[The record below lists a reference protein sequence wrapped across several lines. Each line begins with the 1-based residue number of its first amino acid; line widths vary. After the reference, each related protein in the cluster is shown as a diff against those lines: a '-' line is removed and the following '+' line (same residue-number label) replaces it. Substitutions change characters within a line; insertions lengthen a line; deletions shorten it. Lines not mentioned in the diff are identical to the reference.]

1 MLKTMRNS
9 FHHLK
14 WTLFVVIGVFVLG
27 FVFFSGAGSSADPVG
42 QVVAQVGSDRITA
55 ADFDRQYK
63 AQVERYRQMYQG
75 NFSPEL
81 ERALDLPRNVLDSMI
96 ERILRLESARRFD
109 LHVSDEEL
117 ARKIVVLPYFQDQG
131 QFIGREKYEKMLRG
145 SGVAPER
152 FEEDLR
158 EDLLLEKYGE
168 LVKASVVVPDADL
181 LREFSVRNDKATIE
195 YILVPATRLES
206 NAQPSDADL
215 QAYLD
220 KHKDRYRIPVQ
231 RRAKY
236 LLIDRAKLRAK
247 IQPTA
252 AEIQSEYEKSKDNFN
267 VPEQVHASHILIA
280 VKPEGGADAEAQA
293 RAKAEILAARAKMAG
308 ADFGKL
314 ANENT
319 EDPSGKGSG
328 GKLPPFSRGQMVPEF
343 EEAAFAMAPGE
354 IRGPVKSQFGFHV
367 IKLES
372 KTPARTRTLEEVR
385 PSLSVK
391 LADLQATREE
401 ERLASEMATRLK
413 AMRSPSDD
421 EMRKLQSDVVTYNT
435 TEWAARGDSIPGIGA
450 NQKFSDEV
458 WTLAIGKVSTTPIS
472 TQRGVA
478 FVRPSEERAAGLP
491 PFAELKP
498 QLEKD
503 WKAERRE
510 KDALAQLEPA
520 SHGRSR
526 PARPSSRW
534 PADTAPRSRRR
545 PSSVPAAR
553 FPSSGPRPSWPRPSS
568 RRRRARR
575 ARPWPCPTASSSFG
589 SSPAPRATAPRSP
602 RRKTSC
608 ATACAAKEA
617 ERLTRAYLQQMR
629 AERKVEVNEPLLAS
643 FMKETAGGAEEL
655 GRHGHRFMI
664 GRLTGRLATKSPD
677 QVLLEVGGVG
687 YLVRIPLSTFYELPD
702 QESPASLW
710 IHTHVREDAL
720 ALYGFLTE
728 RERSLFL
735 LLLGVTGI
743 GPRVALTVLSGIPP
757 AELIEALRKQDVR
770 RLVAVPGV
778 GKKTAERMV
787 LELAE
792 KAANLPGEEPSREPA
807 ADRRRRRHLGARQPG
822 LPQGRGG
829 EDRRRDQPRRRPG
842 GIRRVPAARA
852 ETPDRAARRAGESG
866 ERFLT
871 RAKPRLIPRTG
882 RNAPTR
888 GRSARS

>member
-14 WTLFVVIGVFVLG
+14 WTLFVVIGVFILG

-168 LVKASVVVPDADL
+168 LVKASVVVPDAEL

-195 YILVPATRLES
+195 YILVPATRLET
-206 NAQPSDADL
+206 NAQPSDAEL

-267 VPEQVHASHILIA
+267 VSEQVHASHILIA
-280 VKPEGGADAEAQA
+280 VKPEGGADAEVQA

-319 EDPSGKGSG
+319 DDPSGKGSG

-354 IRGPVKSQFGFHV
+354 IRGPIKTQFGFHV
-367 IKLES
+367 IRLES

-472 TQRGVA
+472 TQRGIA

-498 QLEKD
+498 QIEKD
-503 WKAERRE
+503 WKAERHE

-520 SHGRSR
+520 AREIATGATLVSLAGRYGTEVKTTTDFG
-526 PARPSSRW
+526 PAGPV
-534 PADTAPRSRRR
+534 PELGTAPDLTAAVFRTPQGQAGPAVAVPNGFVLFRVLTRTEGDRSAFAKQKDQLRDSLR
-545 PSSVPAAR
+545 
-553 FPSSGPRPSWPRPSS
+553 
-568 RRRRARR
+568 
-575 ARPWPCPTASSSFG
+575 
-589 SSPAPRATAPRSP
+589 
-602 RRKTSC
+602 
-608 ATACAAKEA
+608 AKEA
-617 ERLTRAYLQQMR
+617 ERLTRSYLQQMR

-643 FMKETAGGAEEL
+643 FMKDTAGG
-655 GRHGHRFMI
+655 R
-664 GRLTGRLATKSPD
+664 
-677 QVLLEVGGVG
+677 
-687 YLVRIPLSTFYELPD
+687 
-702 QESPASLW
+702 
-710 IHTHVREDAL
+710 
-720 ALYGFLTE
+720 
-728 RERSLFL
+728 RS
-735 LLLGVTGI
+735 
-743 GPRVALTVLSGIPP
+743 
-757 AELIEALRKQDVR
+757 
-770 RLVAVPGV
+770 
-778 GKKTAERMV
+778 
-787 LELAE
+787 
-792 KAANLPGEEPSREPA
+792 
-807 ADRRRRRHLGARQPG
+807 
-822 LPQGRGG
+822 
-829 EDRRRDQPRRRPG
+829 
-842 GIRRVPAARA
+842 
-852 ETPDRAARRAGESG
+852 
-866 ERFLT
+866 
-871 RAKPRLIPRTG
+871 
-882 RNAPTR
+882 
-888 GRSARS
+888 